1 MSTCRDVGNAG
12 AFGGGRRS
20 RALVVAALAFAAL
33 LTGAALGPARAQA
46 APVCAIHSAPSFVEW
61 ETDSSIADVV
71 QVECESAYAGDTV
84 KVRAPGLCSGYGGG
98 VTWTAPY
105 PYSPTSGE
113 ATTAKLT
120 GAGDATLALWGG
132 PSCPAGSYVIEAEL
146 EQPPHETV
154 STSFEVQ
161 PPRQLTEGVSIVPGT
176 ETVDKVH
183 GSAAM
188 IIEMSASSYPLEP
201 VRFQTPQTYAACS
214 GTPHLAWIGPEGNE
228 LSASGDAVSGVPL
241 DLDGNTFALILA
253 GTSCS
258 EGSYIAAANLE
269 EAPFTTWENTFS
281 IKAAPTLPASPT
293 ASIKSP
299 AAGKTYEPG
308 ALVKTSF
315 SCAEGSGGP
324 GLESCLDSNGSSGT
338 SGTLDTSFAGPH
350 TYTVTAASRDG
361 LTGAA
366 QIGYQVVP
374 NPSKLL
380 LAYKTPFTIGPIE
393 KGDPINWRAA
403 SAEFV
408 TSAGTIDCS
417 TAQIDG
423 KLLSNALKTDQ
434 LESSAGASFGSGPAG
449 GGCTSSA
456 LGAVSVE
463 ASPGSWFGTLKTSG
477 KSQLYAPPDLAL
489 SLSYGGLVCH
499 YTALVL
505 NGRFNTDGNAI
516 ELTNSKQTFH
526 LEKNES
532 PRGCVKSAAFTA
544 AWQLTTTLPGSA
556 EEVPV
561 ILTQDG

>member
-1 MSTCRDVGNAG
+1 M
-12 AFGGGRRS
+12 
-20 RALVVAALAFAAL
+20 
-33 LTGAALGPARAQA
+33 
-46 APVCAIHSAPSFVEW
+46 APSFVEW

-281 IKAAPTLPASPT
+281 IKAARRCRRPPPRRSNPPPRARPTTGRARENQLLLCRGLGRPGPGIVLRLQRLLGHVGHARYELRGAAHVYRDRREQRRAHRERPRSATRWSRTPLGCCSPT
-293 ASIKSP
+293 RRRLRSGRSKGRPDQLARGERGVRDLRGNDRLLDRPDRREAPLERAEDRSARILRRRAS
-299 AAGKTYEPG
+299 AAGP
-308 ALVKTSF
+308 
-315 SCAEGSGGP
+315 
-324 GLESCLDSNGSSGT
+324 
-338 SGTLDTSFAGPH
+338 
-350 TYTVTAASRDG
+350 
-361 LTGAA
+361 
-366 QIGYQVVP
+366 
-374 NPSKLL
+374 
-380 LAYKTPFTIGPIE
+380 
-393 KGDPINWRAA
+393 RAA
-403 SAEFV
+403 GARAPRSARSPSRPHRGRGSERSRQV
-408 TSAGTIDCS
+408 ERASS
-417 TAQIDG
+417 T
-423 KLLSNALKTDQ
+423 
-434 LESSAGASFGSGPAG
+434 
-449 GGCTSSA
+449 
-456 LGAVSVE
+456 
-463 ASPGSWFGTLKTSG
+463 
-477 KSQLYAPPDLAL
+477 
-489 SLSYGGLVCH
+489 
-499 YTALVL
+499 
-505 NGRFNTDGNAI
+505 
-516 ELTNSKQTFH
+516 
-526 LEKNES
+526 
-532 PRGCVKSAAFTA
+532 PR
-544 AWQLTTTLPGSA
+544 P
-556 EEVPV
+556 
-561 ILTQDG
+561 I